1 LPADRW
7 AIVTSA
13 PRALAMRRLQAT
25 GLPLPQ
31 WVITSEDVDHGKPA
45 PDCFLL
51 AAKRLGVP
59 IGDCLVF
66 EDAPAGVAAAEAA
79 GASVV
84 VVTATHTQPLA
95 TPHRTVKGYDGL
107 VVAPEARG
115 WASGTI
121 SSRPGG
127 SHRGDPD
134 LTFDGKREV
143 RYGLVGTGSIADHA
157 HAPALDAAT
166 NSCLCSVLGRSCDRA
181 EKFAR
186 KHHARGP
193 KPATCS
199 LGEFLDDEALDAVI
213 ITVPDRLHFEYAKA
227 ALEAGKHVLIE
238 KPMVTTAV
246 DAQALV
252 DLARRQGLILG
263 VGYHLRFHPGFRLVR
278 QMIVDGHIGELRHIL
293 AQWTFYRPTDDEWRA
308 KSALGEWWSLAA
320 TGSHCRDLCHWL
332 TSATGRSRVDLKA
345 IVTNNVFSGP
355 NDESAAVI
363 ASYTGGCTAMIT
375 SSVLFDAPTIF
386 NVYGE
391 KGCIEAK
398 GMLARRSTTP
408 FLLNGE
414 AREYPSEDPYQ
425 KQVVAFSQAIVHGGA
440 FESDGVVGSHG
451 VNDLLS
457 IVQ

>member
-1 LPADRW
+1 MRW
-7 AIVTSA
+7 
-13 PRALAMRRLQAT
+13 T
-25 GLPLPQ
+25 GLGIRHYIFAP
-31 WVITSEDVDHGKPA
+31 WRITQ
-45 PDCFLL
+45 
-51 AAKRLGVP
+51 R
-59 IGDCLVF
+59 
-66 EDAPAGVAAAEAA
+66 
-79 GASVV
+79 
-84 VVTATHTQPLA
+84 
-95 TPHRTVKGYDGL
+95 
-107 VVAPEARG
+107 
-115 WASGTI
+115 
-121 SSRPGG
+121 
-127 SHRGDPD
+127 DPD

-143 RYGLVGTGSIADHA
+143 RYGLVGTGSIADDA

-166 NSCLCSVLGRSCDRA
+166 NSCLWSVLGRSCDRA

-199 LGEFLDDEALDAVI
+199 LGEFLDDKALDAVI

-238 KPMVTTAV
+238 KPMVTSAV
-246 DAQALV
+246 DAQVLV

-263 VGYHLRFHPGFRLVR
+263 VGYHLRFHPGFRLIR
-278 QMIVDGHIGELRHIL
+278 QMIVDGHIGELRHIV
-293 AQWTFYRPTDDEWRA
+293 AQWTFYRSTDDEWRA
-308 KSALGEWWSLAA
+308 KSALGKWWSLAA
-320 TGSHCRDLCHWL
+320 TGSHCLDLCHWL

-345 IVTNNVFSGP
+345 IVTNDLFSGP

-363 ASYTGGCTAMIT
+363 ASYTGGCTATIT

-398 GMLARRSTTP
+398 GMLARRATTP

-414 AREYPSEDPYQ
+414 PREYPGEDPYQ
-425 KQVVAFSQAIVHGGA
+425 NQVVAFSHAIVHGGA

>member
-51 AAKRLGVP
+51 AARRLGVP
-59 IGDCLVF
+59 IGDCPVF

-84 VVTATHTQPLA
+84 VVVTA
-95 TPHRTVKGYDGL
+95 
-107 VVAPEARG
+107 
-115 WASGTI
+115 
-121 SSRPGG
+121 
-127 SHRGDPD
+127 
-134 LTFDGKREV
+134 
-143 RYGLVGTGSIADHA
+143 
-157 HAPALDAAT
+157 
-166 NSCLCSVLGRSCDRA
+166 
-181 EKFAR
+181 
-186 KHHARGP
+186 
-193 KPATCS
+193 
-199 LGEFLDDEALDAVI
+199 
-213 ITVPDRLHFEYAKA
+213 
-227 ALEAGKHVLIE
+227 
-238 KPMVTTAV
+238 

-263 VGYHLRFHPGFRLVR
+263 VGYHLRFHPGFRLIR

-308 KSALGEWWSLAA
+308 KAALGKWWSLAA
-320 TGSHCRDLCHWL
+320 TGSHCLDLCHWL

-345 IVTNNVFSGP
+345 IVTNDVFSGP

-457 IVQ
+457 IVR